1 MSLVNQ
7 VIGFFTRNDTLLNQA
22 AARSRA
28 QAAQRVWLDAH
39 QRQQRHKHLL
49 RLARDMQTDALEL
62 DHLER
67 TQPLPRFNIHEGAR
81 GFTLIELMVVVA
93 IIGVLAAIA
102 IPAYAAYN
110 TRAKVT
116 EGVNL
121 AGAAQTVVAD
131 AYQQDGLAGVTAAAQ
146 AFNTANNS
154 NPAGN
159 TCTAGVSLTKYVSCV
174 GIASATGQGNIGV
187 ITVIYNDTAMGFTA
201 GADYLTFNPNINVV
215 GTGDVGLDAAV
226 AAAAQGPM
234 DWSCASATNANATK
248 LGMNVQVAGTL
259 PANLAPGNC
268 Q

>member
-22 AARSRA
+22 AARSKALAEQRA
-28 QAAQRVWLDAH
+28 WLIAH
-39 QRQQRHKHLL
+39 QRQQRHSNVL
-49 RLARDMQTDALEL
+49 RLAREMQTDALEL
-62 DHLER
+62 DLEK
-67 TQPLPRFNIHEGAR
+67 TQPLPRFEGAR
-81 GFTLIELMVVVA
+81 GFTLIELMIAVA
-93 IIGVLAAIA
+93 IIGILASIA
-102 IPAYAAYN
+102 IPAYRDYN
-110 TRAKVT
+110 TRAKIT

-121 AGAAQTVVAD
+121 GGAGQTVVAD

-154 NPAGN
+154 NNAGN

-174 GIASATGQGNIGV
+174 GIASAAGAGNIGV
-187 ITVIYNDTAMGFTA
+187 ITVIYNDTAMGLVA
-201 GADYLTFNPNINVV
+201 GADDLTFNPNINVV

-248 LGMNVQVAGTL
+248 LGLNVQVAGTL

>member
-28 QAAQRVWLDAH
+28 LAEQRAWLIAH
-39 QRQQRHKHLL
+39 QRQQRHAHVLH
-49 RLARDMQTDALEL
+49 LARDMQADVDLEK
-62 DHLER
+62 

-154 NPAGN
+154 NPEGN

-187 ITVIYNDTAMGFTA
+187 ITVIYNDTAMGLVA
-201 GADYLTFNPNINVV
+201 GADDLTFNPNINVV

-248 LGMNVQVAGTL
+248 LGLNVQVAGTL